1 MRFDKIFSRNEQI
14 SQCLRSLEGRDDNP
28 VIDALNRPYRELI
41 AAQERLLNAAERMA
55 ESLRRMG

>member
-14 SQCLRSLEGRDDNP
+14 SQCLRSLEGRDEP
-28 VIDALNRPYRELI
+28 SALDSLSRPYRELI

-55 ESLRRMG
+55 ETLRRMG